1 MNNVLNIDTRELNEF
16 ANRLANLSKTA
27 LPNVVRKT
35 LNDAAMDVKKDTM
48 LKAAGNSFEKRQ
60 PNFFKYFS
68 KVEFAAGRDINKMQS
83 RVGFTEVGLNGEN
96 NYAVKDLEQQE
107 KGGTIGGKSFIP
119 LSFGRANVSGL
130 IKEEFRLQNIKNK
143 WFEPRHVSG
152 KNEKERFVK
161 TLKHAGVGGFILT
174 DRYVFR
180 VNAIE
185 KRKKFDKRGYNRLVK
200 KLGSA
205 SGIKKSGFESD
216 IWKLTPL
223 YSVDWGRTIKVAKTS
238 FMEAASKVTVSRIE
252 KMFVKNAEERF
263 KRVLKK

>member
-1 MNNVLNIDTRELNEF
+1 MNTVLNIDTIELREF
-16 ANRLANLSKTA
+16 SKRLESLSKTA

-48 LKAAGNSFEKRQ
+48 QKAAGDAFEKRQ

-68 KVEFAAGRDINKMQS
+68 KVEFAKGHDINKMEA
-83 RVGFTEVGLNGEN
+83 RVGFTEVGLNGDKN
-96 NYAVKDLEQQE
+96 HAIKDLQQQE
-107 KGGTIGGKSFIP
+107 EGGVIGGKSFIP
-119 LSFGRANVSGL
+119 LSFGRAGATGLVKREYWLENIRDKWLEPKNVA
-130 IKEEFRLQNIKNK
+130 
-143 WFEPRHVSG
+143 G

-180 VNAIE
+180 VNALM
-185 KRKKFDKRGYNRLVK
+185 KRRKFDKAGYNRLVK

-223 YSVDWGRTIKVAKTS
+223 YSVDWGRTIRVAKTS
-238 FMEAASKVTVSRIE
+238 FMKAASEVTISRVENMYI
-252 KMFVKNAEERF
+252 KNAEERF